1 MAVYGNPKEDKVCV
15 DWLGENEKCTRYFEE
30 VDKKKLF
37 FIGSEQTK
45 KEAEGIKN
53 FRERKYRKKTIIK
66 ELGGEFL
73 LYSE

>member
-1 MAVYGNPKEDKVCV
+1 MATYGNPKEDKVCV
-15 DWLGENEKCTRYFEE
+15 NWEKENEKCTRYFEE
-30 VDKKKLF
+30 VDKKRLS
-37 FIGSEQTK
+37 FIGTEQTK
-45 KEAEGIKN
+45 REAEGVKN